1 MVLRFISVRLVS
13 FALEGCDSS
22 DGSARSPPGRTDAR
36 DGGDGTSR
44 RCLEGRAGRSVGP
57 PPYDAPVAN
66 KRNRSRKGNA
76 PAGPKLAY
84 ELFSELNATFYEDDP
99 SEYLLVKI
107 EAVTLILAP
116 AEALTPAY
124 ESERVVGASRH
135 VGTRVPSKEARDRY
149 VRTECVLVLHHACE
163 TLLRL
168 FFAHSENQDCPWLG
182 MAASVSFAE
191 FKAKVTAASRSGFGR
206 DAVALVFLG
215 GTDPD
220 DSALD
225 VEAEEFDDTV
235 SAWQLLLETATLT
248 VLSESFLY
256 NAAKHGLTIVHT
268 DESTQMAFRP
278 PGGDPVQ
285 LVAGSQFAYLH
296 RPQTPGA
303 KGGTEWWVSLTH
315 TLPDQDIE
323 CACGVDR
330 QVRLGFVEQFLVRV
344 RDARVVPERA
354 EGIEHRRYRPEHS
367 GDVVGARAAGSQSR
381 VTLSEQ
387 LERTVHRRFAIRFDT
402 RGLAEGEHVAVQ
414 RGVDPVHGA
423 RRPVGADQLVGVGQ
437 RAQHHITGVFGG
449 VQANRGRGF

>member
-1 MVLRFISVRLVS
+1 M
-13 FALEGCDSS
+13 
-22 DGSARSPPGRTDAR
+22 PGRA
-36 DGGDGTSR
+36 SR
-44 RCLEGRAGRSVGP
+44 SLCRS

-107 EAVTLILAP
+107 EAVTLMLAP

-168 FFAHSENQDCPWLG
+168 FFTHSEKQDCPWLG

-191 FKAKVTAASRSGFGR
+191 FKAKVSAASRSGFGR

-215 GTDPD
+215 GTDPG

-235 SAWQLLLETATLT
+235 SAWQLLLETAALT

-315 TLPDQDIE
+315 PLPDQDIE
-323 CACGVDR
+323 TA
-330 QVRLGFVEQFLVRV
+330 FLIQQAVSSLWNV
-344 RDARVVPERA
+344 AR
-354 EGIEHRRYRPEHS
+354 RRYTSQAGEVWLVP
-367 GDVVGARAAGSQSR
+367 ARAARDAIYSPVAVKGGHVRTLTHELVKKDTNGQFNAVRMHLSGRGLPDESEWSPGDADDGPVPRQIALPVRQQDKRIVSTSSRKLLPFAPNWSSR
-381 VTLSEQ
+381 V
-387 LERTVHRRFAIRFDT
+387 
-402 RGLAEGEHVAVQ
+402 
-414 RGVDPVHGA
+414 
-423 RRPVGADQLVGVGQ
+423 
-437 RAQHHITGVFGG
+437 
-449 VQANRGRGF
+449 

>member
-1 MVLRFISVRLVS
+1 M
-13 FALEGCDSS
+13 
-22 DGSARSPPGRTDAR
+22 
-36 DGGDGTSR
+36 
-44 RCLEGRAGRSVGP
+44 
-57 PPYDAPVAN
+57 AN

-99 SEYLLVKI
+99 SEYLIVKI
-107 EAVTLILAP
+107 EAVTLMLAP

-135 VGTRVPSKEARDRY
+135 VGTRVPSKDARDRY

-191 FKAKVTAASRSGFGR
+191 FKAKVSAASRSGFGR

-235 SAWQLLLETATLT
+235 SAWQLLLETAALT

-323 CACGVDR
+323 TA
-330 QVRLGFVEQFLVRV
+330 FLIQQAVSSLWNV
-344 RDARVVPERA
+344 AR
-354 EGIEHRRYRPEHS
+354 RRYTGQAGEVWLVP
-367 GDVVGARAAGSQSR
+367 ARAARDAIYSPVAVKGGHVRTLTHELVKKDANGQFNAVHMHLSGRGLPDESDWSPGAADDGPVPRQIALPVRQQDKRIVSTSSRKLLPFAPNWSSR
-381 VTLSEQ
+381 V
-387 LERTVHRRFAIRFDT
+387 
-402 RGLAEGEHVAVQ
+402 
-414 RGVDPVHGA
+414 
-423 RRPVGADQLVGVGQ
+423 
-437 RAQHHITGVFGG
+437 
-449 VQANRGRGF
+449 

>member
-1 MVLRFISVRLVS
+1 MDQRVPLR
-13 FALEGCDSS
+13 G
-22 DGSARSPPGRTDAR
+22 TDAR
-36 DGGDGTSR
+36 DGGDGSGISR

-107 EAVTLILAP
+107 EAVTLMLAP

-168 FFAHSENQDCPWLG
+168 FFAHSEKQDCPWLG

-191 FKAKVTAASRSGFGR
+191 FKAKVSAASRSGFGR

-215 GTDPD
+215 GTDPG

-235 SAWQLLLETATLT
+235 SAWQLLLETAALT

-323 CACGVDR
+323 TA
-330 QVRLGFVEQFLVRV
+330 FLIQQAVSSLWNV
-344 RDARVVPERA
+344 AR
-354 EGIEHRRYRPEHS
+354 RRYTGQAGEVWLVP
-367 GDVVGARAAGSQSR
+367 ARAARDAIYSPVAVKGGHVRTLTHELVKKDANGQFNAVRMHLSGRGLPDESEWSPGDADDGPVPRQIALPVRQQDKRIVSTSSRKLLPFAPNWSSR
-381 VTLSEQ
+381 V
-387 LERTVHRRFAIRFDT
+387 
-402 RGLAEGEHVAVQ
+402 
-414 RGVDPVHGA
+414 
-423 RRPVGADQLVGVGQ
+423 
-437 RAQHHITGVFGG
+437 
-449 VQANRGRGF
+449 